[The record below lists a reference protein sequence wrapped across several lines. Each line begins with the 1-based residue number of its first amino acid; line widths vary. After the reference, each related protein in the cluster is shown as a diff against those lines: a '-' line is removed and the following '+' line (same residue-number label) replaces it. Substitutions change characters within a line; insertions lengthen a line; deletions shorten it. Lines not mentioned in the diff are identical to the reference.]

1 MQSVQ
6 SGMLIDERDFLYFYT
21 FYSDGHDKVESEKL
35 ISLKYKERLKKQR
48 NFASE
53 HNDENSAK
61 V

>member
-1 MQSVQ
+1 MR
-6 SGMLIDERDFLYFYT
+6 GTHTYT
-21 FYSDGHDKVESEKL
+21 FYSDGHDKLESEKL
-35 ISLKYKERLKKQR
+35 ISLKYKERLRKQR